1 MPQIL
6 SVQGDL
12 FNSGE
17 RVIAHGCNT
26 VGVMGAGVA
35 KIVRSK
41 SEQAYKRYK
50 AVCDA
55 RVFHLGYAQFVTDEE
70 IDLCIYNL
78 ATQIAPGPDATSWGI
93 FLSFCN
99 MLEHA
104 KSIGIK
110 RIAIPRI
117 GSGIGGL
124 DWMTE
129 CLPAITDAIV
139 QTDSDGKVEIVE
151 YHL

>member
-1 MPQIL
+1 MQPIL
-6 SVQGDL
+6 SYQGDL
-12 FNSGE
+12 FAANE

-26 VGVMGAGVA
+26 IGVMGAGVA
-35 KIVRSK
+35 KIVKSK
-41 SEQAYKRYK
+41 SLLAYSRYK

-55 RVFHLGYAQFVTDEE
+55 RVFHLGYAQFVVDEE
-70 IDLCIYNL
+70 IDMCIYNL
-78 ATQIAPGPDATSWGI
+78 ATQIAPGADASVWGI

-104 KSIGIK
+104 KHVGIN

-117 GSGIGGL
+117 GAGIGGL
-124 DWMTE
+124 DWSTE
-129 CLPAITDAIV
+129 CLPAIADALV
-139 QTDSDGKVEIVE
+139 QTNSEVQIVE